1 MVQHIHSGAEKSSL
15 YHGIATFFMI
25 MCVRVGIELWTISFV
40 PHDADFYFFGFFH
53 TALFF
58 YIISVCCI
66 FLLVY
71 IAQMSLVRAYTFFL
85 YGFILVIFPPIIDY
99 IISIGFLNGISLHS
113 YYLFDGINGLGH
125 SFVTF
130 FGNRP
135 QDGITYG
142 TRIIIAIIIIAMSA
156 LTYINTRKILRVIL
170 MMLSTYIIFFFFS
183 ALPSLLTIMF
193 ADAHFAI
200 TSASVAGFIASPTN
214 ILNNPITNPL
224 NAILVKM
231 TLVYSIFA
239 TFLTAAIFYRIK
251 KDIFI
256 AFLKNIRP
264 IQSLFHIGLVGI
276 GIGLALIFGDG
287 VFMPNPFSLLAIG
300 ILTVAVVIAWY
311 STVIFNDIV
320 DIEIDKISNPTR
332 PLVTR
337 IISARVYNHIGIA
350 LGIISVIMV
359 AFVSYHAAILIIFY
373 HALSYLYS
381 MPPLRLKRF
390 PLIATLVAAIA
401 LFGIVIMAYS
411 IVARE
416 HSLHNFPVHIG
427 LLLIVAYTISLPIK
441 DIKDIAGD
449 KKNHIYTLPVIFGE
463 KVGRLLIASG
473 IFISFGL
480 SVFAFNDLAMLWPAL
495 LAGALCFWTLVGV
508 RDKKFIFNAHNSVA
522 TVFVIVALYGV
533 ILAVSLFS

>member
-1 MVQHIHSGAEKSSL
+1 MTIRNMVQHIHSGAEKSSL

-214 ILNNPITNPL
+214 I
-224 NAILVKM
+224 
-231 TLVYSIFA
+231 
-239 TFLTAAIFYRIK
+239 
-251 KDIFI
+251 
-256 AFLKNIRP
+256 
-264 IQSLFHIGLVGI
+264 
-276 GIGLALIFGDG
+276 
-287 VFMPNPFSLLAIG
+287 
-300 ILTVAVVIAWY
+300 
-311 STVIFNDIV
+311 
-320 DIEIDKISNPTR
+320 
-332 PLVTR
+332 
-337 IISARVYNHIGIA
+337 
-350 LGIISVIMV
+350 
-359 AFVSYHAAILIIFY
+359 
-373 HALSYLYS
+373 
-381 MPPLRLKRF
+381 
-390 PLIATLVAAIA
+390 
-401 LFGIVIMAYS
+401 
-411 IVARE
+411 
-416 HSLHNFPVHIG
+416 
-427 LLLIVAYTISLPIK
+427 
-441 DIKDIAGD
+441 
-449 KKNHIYTLPVIFGE
+449 
-463 KVGRLLIASG
+463 
-473 IFISFGL
+473 
-480 SVFAFNDLAMLWPAL
+480 
-495 LAGALCFWTLVGV
+495 
-508 RDKKFIFNAHNSVA
+508 
-522 TVFVIVALYGV
+522 
-533 ILAVSLFS
+533 